1 MKTKQTGFFTPLFVA
16 VMLVITAAFI
26 PLPPSAE
33 VAVLKKL
40 RYQHSVWWF
49 WQQATIEYRR
59 KYDSW
64 PLSIE
69 ELASTFQLNAAPDY
83 ISGFTDLDKFRVR
96 WSNLNDHEMALLN
109 SGLAHAKVE
118 FHVTGIDAVLQ
129 VQSEPEGID
138 GVHRR
143 QTETM
148 DSNILMNSFEI
159 SQARDVYVT
168 QASMAEPG
176 APFEIRAL
184 SASMQWLSIDAVVMV
199 NKIASDPL
207 RTDELGIL
215 LQDINMLY
223 SKLEAHMLS
232 TR

>member
-1 MKTKQTGFFTPLFVA
+1 MKTKQIGFFTPLFVA
-16 VMLVITAAFI
+16 VMLIITAALI

-49 WQQATIEYRR
+49 WQRATIEYRR

-64 PLSIE
+64 PQSIE

-83 ISGFTDLDKFRVR
+83 ISGFTDLENFRVR
-96 WSNLNDHEMALLN
+96 WSNLNDHEIALLK
-109 SGLAHAKVE
+109 SGLAHEKIE
-118 FHVTGIDAVLQ
+118 FHDTGIDAVLQ
-129 VQSEPEGID
+129 VQPEPVVIE

-148 DSNILMNSFEI
+148 NSKILMNSFDI
-159 SQARDVYVT
+159 NQTRDVYVK
-168 QASMAEPG
+168 QASIVEPG
-176 APFEIRAL
+176 EPFEIRAL
-184 SASMQWLSIDAVVMV
+184 SASMQWLSINAVVRV

-207 RTDELGIL
+207 RTDELGNL

-232 TR
+232 TP